1 MTLTEKYFR
10 AIGWTP
16 PAINRKYWS
25 RTQAY
30 EGGAVS
36 ELPDI
41 TQSFADFKLHV
52 LEKMEGEGLR
62 PVISLG
68 VWGWWYHPREILKD
82 QIEEPIKD
90 NEILTAG
97 VISATKYFKGK
108 K

>member
-1 MTLTEKYFR
+1 MTLTENYFK
-10 AIGWTP
+10 AIGWTKDMVRHDWFWLNP
-16 PAINRKYWS
+16 DKQGY
-25 RTQAY
+25 T
-30 EGGAVS
+30 